1 MNIRVYEYRSMHD
14 QANREHVA
22 AKSSSDASHQLAYRL
37 SDEGLYDPQVWFIS
51 GVFPDPGAL
60 ISICEEF
67 RRHLLK
73 PEFAD
78 TLVQHAD
85 VDQGLLLISE
95 FASFL
100 ATRRDQGI

>member
-1 MNIRVYEYRSMHD
+1 MNIRTYEYRSMHD
-14 QANREHVA
+14 QDERELIS
-22 AKSSSDASHQLAYRL
+22 AKSSSDASHQLGFRL
-37 SDEGLYDPQVWFIS
+37 SDSVLYDPQVWFIG
-51 GVFPDPGAL
+51 GVFPDPSAL

-78 TLVQHAD
+78 KLVQHAD
-85 VDQGLLLISE
+85 VDQGLLLVSE

-100 ATRRDQGI
+100 ATRRDQGD